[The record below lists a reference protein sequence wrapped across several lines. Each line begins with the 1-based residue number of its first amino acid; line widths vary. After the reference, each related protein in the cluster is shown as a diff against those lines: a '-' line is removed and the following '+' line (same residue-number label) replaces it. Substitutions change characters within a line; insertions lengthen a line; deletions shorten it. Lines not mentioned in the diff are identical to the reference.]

1 MSAARQYNFVSAVL
15 AWTLASLFILVATGW
30 LTYELFFV
38 ISLIGVLIV
47 VEFTSP
53 VYVRPQWRKRVRWI
67 ILVGIAGFLVVLA
80 RRTVAVLPPEVV

>member
-1 MSAARQYNFVSAVL
+1 MAAGRQYRFISGVL
-15 AWTLASLFILVATGW
+15 AWMLAGLFVLVATEW
-30 LTYELFFV
+30 FTYELFFV
-38 ISLIGVLIV
+38 VSLIGVLVV

-53 VYVRPQWRKRVRWI
+53 IHVRPPWRKRVRWI

>member
-1 MSAARQYNFVSAVL
+1 MAVARQYQFVSGVL
-15 AWTLASLFILVATGW
+15 AWTLASLFVLVAPGW
-30 LTYELFFV
+30 LTYELLYV
-38 ISLIGVLIV
+38 VSLIGVLVV

-53 VYVRPQWRKRVRWI
+53 IHVRPPWRKRLRWV

>member
-1 MSAARQYNFVSAVL
+1 MNVARQYNFVSAVL
-15 AWTLASLFILVATGW
+15 AWSLASLFILVATGW

-53 VYVRPQWRKRVRWI
+53 VSVRPRWRKRVRWI
-67 ILVGIAGFLVVLA
+67 ILIGIAGFLVVLA

>member
-1 MSAARQYNFVSAVL
+1 MSVARQYNFVSAVL
-15 AWTLASLFILVATGW
+15 AWSLASLFILVATGW

-53 VYVRPQWRKRVRWI
+53 VSVRPRWRKRVRWI
-67 ILVGIAGFLVVLA
+67 ILIGIAGFLVVLA

>member
-1 MSAARQYNFVSAVL
+1 MSVARQYNFVSAVL
-15 AWTLASLFILVATGW
+15 AWSLASLFILVATGW

-38 ISLIGVLIV
+38 ISRIGVLIV

-53 VYVRPQWRKRVRWI
+53 VSVRPRWRKRVRWI
-67 ILVGIAGFLVVLA
+67 ILIGIAGFLVVLA

>member
-1 MSAARQYNFVSAVL
+1 MAIARQYRFVSGVL
-15 AWTLASLFILVATGW
+15 AWTLASLFVLVATGW

-53 VYVRPQWRKRVRWI
+53 IHVRPRWRNRVRWVV
-67 ILVGIAGFLVVLA
+67 LVGIAGFLVVLA
-80 RRTVAVLPPEVV
+80 RRTVAVLPSGVV

>member
-1 MSAARQYNFVSAVL
+1 MTVARQYQFVSGVL
-15 AWTLASLFILVATGW
+15 AWTLAGLFVLVATGW

-38 ISLIGVLIV
+38 VSLIGALVV

-53 VYVRPQWRKRVRWI
+53 IHVRPPWRRRVRWL

-80 RRTVAVLPPEVV
+80 RRTVAVLPSEVV